1 MFGTLVVVLPS
12 EFKGGELHLW
22 NNAYKEPIV
31 KLAGQREFATG
42 LAAWLV
48 EALFSISL
56 KLAMCGNC

>member
-1 MFGTLVVVLPS
+1 MFGILVVVLPS

-48 EALFSISL
+48 CSL
-56 KLAMCGNC
+56 SV